1 LTQTVHTAAPA
12 WQI

>member
-1 LTQTVHTAAPA
+1 LTQTVHPAAPA